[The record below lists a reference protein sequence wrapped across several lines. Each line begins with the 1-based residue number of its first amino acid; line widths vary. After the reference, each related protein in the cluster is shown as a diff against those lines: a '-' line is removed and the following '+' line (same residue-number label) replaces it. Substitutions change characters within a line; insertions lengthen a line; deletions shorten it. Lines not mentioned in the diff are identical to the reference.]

1 MPKFS
6 ECWRCGKSGVRVLCR
21 ACDIA
26 KYCSNICQRN
36 DKYRHEV
43 ECKPVAIVR
52 SCSSCKKS
60 GSGLRACTGC
70 YRVYYCDIKC
80 QKSHRKVHKSDCSST
95 EDMIAELA
103 RKIFRFFPRQIT
115 ELKFWGNH
123 PAYDGLNLLENEGVD
138 YSSDLKVL
146 YLGVG
151 DFRNVALTCASLP
164 DTYEH
169 VVTFAL
175 NDLESCI
182 LSRLVL
188 FLYTCLLRV
197 SLVITF
203 LSTKISRKIILANDV
218 LLEYLLISNNAF
230 YFFLYISNKF

>member
-6 ECWRCGKSGVRVLCR
+6 ECWRCGKSGVSVVCR

-26 KYCSNICQRN
+26 KYCSNVCQIN
-36 DKYRHEV
+36 DKFRHEA
-43 ECKPVAIVR
+43 ECTPVAIVR
-52 SCSSCKKS
+52 SCSSCRKC

-80 QKSHRKVHKSDCSST
+80 QTSHRKGHKSDCNNT
-95 EDMIAELA
+95 EDRITELA
-103 RKIFRFFPRQIT
+103 RKILLYFASRFF
-115 ELKFWGNH
+115 LKKHYYWGNY

-138 YSSDLKVL
+138 NSSDLKVL

-164 DTYEH
+164 DTYER

-175 NDLESCI
+175 NDLESSI

-188 FLYTCLLRV
+188 FVFMLIKGKFCDH
-197 SLVITF
+197 
-203 LSTKISRKIILANDV
+203 ISMYQN
-218 LLEYLLISNNAF
+218 
-230 YFFLYISNKF
+230 

>member
-6 ECWRCGKSGVRVLCR
+6 ECWRCGKSGASVVCR

-26 KYCSNICQRN
+26 KYCSNVCQRN
-36 DKYRHEV
+36 DKSRHKV

-95 EDMIAELA
+95 KDTIAKLA
-103 RKIFRFFPRQIT
+103 RKILRFFPRHTT
-115 ELKFWGNH
+115 ELYFWGNY
-123 PAYDGLNLLENEGVD
+123 PAYDGLNLLENEGAD
-138 YSSDLKVL
+138 YSSDLKIL

-164 DTYEH
+164 DTYER

-175 NDLESCI
+175 NDIETGI

-188 FLYTCLLRV
+188 FVYM
-197 SLVITF
+197 
-203 LSTKISRKIILANDV
+203 
-218 LLEYLLISNNAF
+218 LIKG
-230 YFFLYISNKF
+230 KFGNHIFKY

>member
-1 MPKFS
+1 MPRFS
-6 ECWRCGKSGVRVLCR
+6 ECWRCGKTGVSVVCP
-21 ACDIA
+21 ACNIA
-26 KYCSNICQRN
+26 KYCSNICQIN
-36 DKYRHEV
+36 DKSRHEA

-60 GSGLRACTGC
+60 GSGLRTCTGC

-80 QKSHRKVHKSDCSST
+80 QKSHRKVHKSDCSRT
-95 EDMIAELA
+95 EDRINELA
-103 RKIFRFFPRQIT
+103 QKMVLFFGLRRVYNINNPKK
-115 ELKFWGNH
+115 LYYWGNH
-123 PAYDGLNLLENEGVD
+123 PAFDGLNMFENEGAD

-164 DTYEH
+164 DTYER

-175 NDLESCI
+175 NDIETGI

-188 FLYTCLLRV
+188 FVYM
-197 SLVITF
+197 
-203 LSTKISRKIILANDV
+203 
-218 LLEYLLISNNAF
+218 LIKG
-230 YFFLYISNKF
+230 KFGNHIFKY

>member
-1 MPKFS
+1 MPRFS
-6 ECWRCGKSGVRVLCR
+6 ECWRCGKTGVSIVCPG
-21 ACDIA
+21 CNIA

-36 DKYRHEV
+36 DKSRHEA

-52 SCSSCKKS
+52 SCSSCKKC

-80 QKSHRKVHKSDCSST
+80 QKSHRKEHKFDCSRT
-95 EDMIAELA
+95 EDTINELA
-103 RKIFRFFPRQIT
+103 QKMLDVFGLRRAYNFNNPMK
-115 ELKFWGNH
+115 LYYWGNY

-151 DFRNVALTCASLP
+151 DFRNVAITCASLP
-164 DTYEH
+164 DTYER
-169 VVTFAL
+169 VVTFVL
-175 NDLESCI
+175 NDIQTGI

-188 FLYTCLLRV
+188 FVYM
-197 SLVITF
+197 
-203 LSTKISRKIILANDV
+203 
-218 LLEYLLISNNAF
+218 LIKG
-230 YFFLYISNKF
+230 KFGDHYYVPKSPDNSS

>member
-26 KYCSNICQRN
+26 KYCSNICERN
-36 DKYRHEV
+36 DKSRHEA

-52 SCSSCKKS
+52 SCSSCKKCA
-60 GSGLRACTGC
+60 SGLRACTGC

-80 QKSHRKVHKSDCSST
+80 QKSHRKAHKSDCNST
-95 EDMIAELA
+95 KDTINKLA
-103 RKIFRFFPRQIT
+103 QEILRFFALRRTNISIHYY
-115 ELKFWGNH
+115 WGNH

-151 DFRNVALTCASLP
+151 DFRNVALTCALLP
-164 DTYEH
+164 DTYES

-188 FLYTCLLRV
+188 FIYMLIKGKFCCHITMYQDCQTLNYIIREHIARCL
-197 SLVITF
+197 
-203 LSTKISRKIILANDV
+203 A
-218 LLEYLLISNNAF
+218 
-230 YFFLYISNKF
+230 

>member
-6 ECWRCGKSGVRVLCR
+6 ECWRCGKTGASVLCR

-26 KYCSNICQRN
+26 KYCSNVCQRN
-36 DKYRHEV
+36 DQFRHEA

-80 QKSHRKVHKSDCSST
+80 QKSHRKEHKSDCSRT
-95 EDMIAELA
+95 EDT
-103 RKIFRFFPRQIT
+103 IT
-115 ELKFWGNH
+115 ELAQKILLFFAHRWVHNPRHYYWGNH

-164 DTYEH
+164 DTYER

-188 FLYTCLLRV
+188 FIYMLIKGKFCCHITMYQDCQTLNYIIIREYIARCL
-197 SLVITF
+197 
-203 LSTKISRKIILANDV
+203 A
-218 LLEYLLISNNAF
+218 
-230 YFFLYISNKF
+230 

>member
-6 ECWRCGKSGVRVLCR
+6 ECWRCGKTGVSVVCR
-21 ACDIA
+21 TCNVV
-26 KYCSNICQRN
+26 KYCSTICQRN
-36 DKYRHEV
+36 DIYRHEA

-52 SCSSCKKS
+52 SCSSCKKC

-80 QKSHRKVHKSDCSST
+80 QKSHRKAHKSDCSST
-95 EDMIAELA
+95 KETINELA
-103 RKIFRFFPRQIT
+103 QKMFGVFVIRRAHNFNNPKK
-115 ELKFWGNH
+115 LYYWGNY

-175 NDLESCI
+175 NDIETCT

-188 FLYTCLLRV
+188 FVFML
-197 SLVITF
+197 
-203 LSTKISRKIILANDV
+203 TKG
-218 LLEYLLISNNAF
+218 
-230 YFFLYISNKF
+230 KFGDHIAMY

>member
-1 MPKFS
+1 MPKFC
-6 ECWRCGKSGVRVLCR
+6 ECWRCGKSGVSVVCP

-26 KYCSNICQRN
+26 KYCSNVCQRN
-36 DKYRHEV
+36 DKFRHEA

-52 SCSSCKKS
+52 SCSSCKKC

-80 QKSHRKVHKSDCSST
+80 QKSHRKAHKSDCSST
-95 EDMIAELA
+95 EDTITKLA
-103 RKIFRFFPRQIT
+103 YKMLRFFAFSRIHNP
-115 ELKFWGNH
+115 KHYYWGNH
-123 PAYDGLNLLENEGVD
+123 PAYDGLNLLENEGAD

-164 DTYEH
+164 DTYER

-188 FLYTCLLRV
+188 FVYMLIKGKFGDHFTMYQDCQKLNYL
-197 SLVITF
+197 
-203 LSTKISRKIILANDV
+203 IIKEYIDA
-218 LLEYLLISNNAF
+218 LLE
-230 YFFLYISNKF
+230 